1 MIVPPQARPLV
12 TNLLPETV
20 AKYFTRDVVDV
31 ELLAEDEVPE
41 IEQRAEELRAR
52 SPAGFP
58 SWRRTLSST
67 CRRLKSNGI
76 QKEGERF
83 RVSGS
88 GAFLFDVLG
97 KSVVKIH
104 RHFWQKLSCISA

>member
-52 SPAGFP
+52 GVRPGFQAGVE
-58 SWRRTLSST
+58 SCLRRAGD
-67 CRRLKSNGI
+67 SNLTEYKKKGN
-76 QKEGERF
+76 
-83 RVSGS
+83 
-88 GAFLFDVLG
+88 AFGFQARGRSFLM
-97 KSVVKIH
+97 
-104 RHFWQKLSCISA
+104 C